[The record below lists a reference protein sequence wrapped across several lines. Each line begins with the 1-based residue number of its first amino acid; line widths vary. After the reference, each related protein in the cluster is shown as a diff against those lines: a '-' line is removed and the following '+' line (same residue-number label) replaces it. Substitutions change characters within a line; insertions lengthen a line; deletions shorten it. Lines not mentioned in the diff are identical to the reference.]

1 MKKIL
6 VVDNDQFFLE
16 FIKELLQKD
25 GHEVQTAEDGLSAL
39 DVLDGFTPDF
49 IFSDVIMPNIDG
61 KRLCR
66 ILRRMNHLRDT
77 KIIMVSSVVSE
88 SFDELKTCGADRCIS
103 KGPFEQMAR
112 DILGFLG
119 QSGPPSLPV
128 LPETSSGGRLRPRAI
143 TRELLSQ
150 NRHLESLLDRLSEA
164 IFEVTSGR
172 RIVYANSAAT
182 RLTQI
187 SEEQLL
193 GCPFQNIFSKKDRS
207 RIETLLERL
216 GENPGRFTADPLPEV
231 NGHEVLLEAVP
242 IKKGS
247 GKKLL
252 ILENVSEQKAAVR
265 ALKKSEERYRILFEN
280 ATDAIFIIQDDILKF
295 PNRRT
300 LEGLGCS
307 VEELSRTPF
316 TDFVHPEDRESAITR
331 YHKRLRGE
339 SVPAYTSFRGIK
351 KSGEEFWAELNG
363 VLINWEN
370 RPATLNF
377 LRDVTERVEIEGRL
391 RQKQRMESVG
401 RLAGG
406 VAHDFN
412 NLLMA
417 IQGNTTLLLLDRDP
431 TDADYVRLKNIEQ
444 YVQTG
449 SELTRQLL
457 GFARG
462 GKYETKVT
470 NLNELIGRNCEMLE
484 RNRKEIR
491 IQQKYQTGLW
501 KVAVDRGQMDQV
513 LMNLFIN
520 AWQALSGGGELMVET
535 RNVQLEEGDEVS
547 ADLPAGKYVEISV
560 ADTGTGMDEET
571 RLNAFDPFFT
581 TREPRRGTGLGLA
594 SCYGIIKNHQ
604 GRIDVKSTPGKGTVF
619 KILLPAVENS
629 KD

>member
-16 FIKELLQKD
+16 FIKELLQKE
-25 GHEVQTAEDGLSAL
+25 GHQVQTAEDGLSAL
-39 DVLDGFTPDF
+39 DVLDGFTPEF

-66 ILRRMNHLRDT
+66 ILRRMDHLRDT

-88 SFDELKTCGADRCIS
+88 SFDELKTCGADLCIS
-103 KGPFEQMAR
+103 KGPFEQMAH

-119 QSGPPSLPV
+119 QTGPPSLSAMADKPDG
-128 LPETSSGGRLRPRAI
+128 SGRLMPRAI

-150 NRHLESLLDRLSEA
+150 NRHLELLLDRLSEA
-164 IFEVTSGR
+164 VFEIMSGG

-182 RLTQI
+182 RLTQL

-193 GCPFQNIFSKKDRS
+193 GCPIQNIFSKKDRS
-207 RIETLLERL
+207 RMETLFGRL
-216 GENPGRFTADPLPEV
+216 SEYSKKFSADPLPEV
-231 NGHEVLLEAVP
+231 NGHEVLLEVVP
-242 IKKGS
+242 ISKDS
-247 GKKLL
+247 GKRLV
-252 ILENVSEQKAAVR
+252 ILENVSEQKAAAR

-280 ATDAIFIIQDDILKF
+280 ANDAIFIIQDDILKF

-300 LEGLGCS
+300 LEGLGYTA
-307 VEELSRTPF
+307 EELSRIPF
-316 TDFVHPEDRESAITR
+316 TDFVHPEDRESTINQYR
-331 YHKRLRGE
+331 KRLKGE
-339 SVPAYTSFRGIK
+339 SVPSYTSFRGIK
-351 KSGEEFWAELNG
+351 KSGEEFWGELNS
-363 VLINWEN
+363 VLVNWEN

-377 LRDVTERVEIEGRL
+377 LRDVTEKVEIEGRL
-391 RQKQRMESVG
+391 RQTQRMESVG

-417 IQGNTTLLLLDRDP
+417 IKGNTELLLLHKDPADREY
-431 TDADYVRLKNIEQ
+431 ARLKNIEQ
-444 YVQTG
+444 YVQSG

-457 GFARG
+457 GFARD

-470 NLNELIGRNCEMLE
+470 NLNEVINRSCEMFE
-484 RNRKEIR
+484 RTRNEIR
-491 IQQKYQTGLW
+491 IQQKYQTALW

-520 AWQALSGGGELMVET
+520 AWQAMPDGGELMVET
-535 RNVQLEEGDEVS
+535 RNVQLEEGGT
-547 ADLPAGKYVEISV
+547 ATTDLPVGKYVEIRV

-571 RLNAFDPFFT
+571 RLHVFDPFFT
-581 TREPRRGTGLGLA
+581 TREPGQGTGLGLA
-594 SCYGIIKNHQ
+594 SCYGIVKNHQ
-604 GRIDVKSTPGKGTVF
+604 GKIDVQSTPGKGTVF
-619 KILLPAVENS
+619 TILLPTAE
-629 KD
+629 KP